1 MRIFFKLIGTPS
13 IFNGSER
20 IDVTLKKTEALL
32 YFLAT
37 EGKATREQLSNLLW
51 GDRTEES
58 ASNNLRNALYQ
69 LRKILSE
76 KVIAA
81 DRRSVSLREG
91 SYSSDLD
98 NLDRI
103 EDLTFKDWRNLCDEF
118 LAGFEVPESDE
129 FSLWLSKE
137 RTRMKETL
145 INRLKQRLTKAYEES
160 DLEEC
165 RRTLKAVLELD
176 PYDEDSCLE
185 LMELYFEGGELPKA
199 LSLFSS
205 FQAKIAE
212 DLNIKPSSRA
222 EHFVL
227 KITSQKTKKANT
239 IANIKSFFFGRER
252 ELEKVIP
259 VISMWREV
267 PVCVSVYGEAGIGKS
282 SFVKQVLSLKRQE
295 KEITL
300 YAKGHDTIKT
310 IPLSSWSRFM
320 EDFSSQVDIAALG
333 IDTVKISL
341 LSGIFP
347 DLLKGRRTTGTLE
360 ISHLFSEPNPI
371 TLGHILGEMLST
383 AFKDRHISLVLEDI
397 QWFDEMSLSLTE
409 GLLDKIPPRMDVYM
423 TSRISEGKKARSLIK
438 QHSSTGSLDLV
449 EIPLHPFSPG
459 ETDEFCRHFIK
470 EEDLKSL
477 GKNSIYRDTQGIPL
491 FLVEYIRSFDEQGKR
506 PNKESLWGVIEN
518 RCETLSED
526 QKLFLEILSVF
537 SQGAYLEEISSIIS
551 KDPLVTSKTAESLLD
566 MGLLEESSQINGQ
579 NSLIL
584 FHHAQIKEYI
594 YNSMP
599 KFKKNELHKKAASL
613 LEGYY
618 SRQRWTPQISSQL
631 YHHYEAA
638 GLEEKELSLHLQEMG
653 LHITLNHELFP
664 LLKDEVLRSCSS
676 PFSDR
681 ADTETRLEQ
690 VRELLHKLNVKGSSD
705 MDLLRMEASYLELK
719 GGYMV
724 AWGQYREGRN
734 IINRALRLTGER
746 GYDDLGLLC
755 LKHLCYHGV
764 QTDNHKLIE
773 PFAREMIHKS
783 KRMNMD
789 HYLGTALRFSGVAR
803 QLMGDFDAAE
813 RIYLRSIEVF
823 EGLSEV
829 GRPYTLGLL
838 AAWNYRGELLHW
850 QGKFDEALD
859 YFDHCVSICEKE
871 GFIWGLALF
880 HSNAA
885 NVALDL
891 GRLELMASHVD
902 KAIDLF
908 ERCQGGRSGSMLY
921 SLKAISDTGK
931 GNLEQALKA
940 IQRGE
945 KLSAPIMKRSWM
957 SIQLLA
963 KACMAK
969 EMEHNSHAKKIW
981 GAFLTEGYK
990 SYGEQASEMF
1000 KSLHQEERI
1009 ALSRHGILR

>member
-1 MRIFFKLIGTPS
+1 MRIFFKLIGAPS
-13 IFNGSER
+13 ISNGSQR
-20 IDVTLKKTEALL
+20 IDITLKKTEALL
-32 YFLAT
+32 YFLAIQ
-37 EGKATREQLSNLLW
+37 GKATREQLSNLLW

-58 ASNNLRNALYQ
+58 ANNNLRNALYQ
-69 LRKILSE
+69 LRKGLSE
-76 KVIAA
+76 DVIFT
-81 DRRSVSLREG
+81 DRRSVSLKEG
-91 SYSSDLD
+91 SYFSDLEGL
-98 NLDRI
+98 NKI
-103 EDLTFKDWRNLCDEF
+103 EDLTFTSWRNLCDE
-118 LAGFEVPESDE
+118 LMAGFEIPESDE

-137 RTRMKETL
+137 RMRTKEAV
-145 INRLKQRLTKAYEES
+145 IGHLKQRLSKTYEES
-160 DLEEC
+160 NQEEC
-165 RRTLKAVLELD
+165 RRILKTILELD

-222 EHFVL
+222 EDFVL
-227 KITSQKTKKANT
+227 KITSQTTKGSKKPS
-239 IANIKSFFFGRER
+239 NIKNFFFGREK
-252 ELEKVIP
+252 ELERILP
-259 VISMWREV
+259 AISRWREI
-267 PVCVSVYGEAGIGKS
+267 PICINVYGEAGIGKS
-282 SFVKQVLSLKRQE
+282 CLVKQILSLKRQE
-295 KEITL
+295 NEITL
-300 YAKGHDTIKT
+300 YAKGHDNVKA
-310 IPLSSWSRFM
+310 IPFSSWNQFM
-320 EDFSSQVDIAALG
+320 EDLSSQIEINSLG
-333 IDTVKISL
+333 LDTVKISL
-341 LSGIFP
+341 LTGIFP
-347 DLLKGRRTTGTLE
+347 SLLKGQRTTGTFE
-360 ISHLFSEPNPI
+360 ISSLFPEPNPI
-371 TLGHILGEMLST
+371 TLGHILGEMLSI
-383 AFKDRHISLVLEDI
+383 ASRDRQINLVLEDI
-397 QWFDEMSLSLTE
+397 QWFDEMSLNLTE
-409 GLLDKIPPRMDVYM
+409 GLLDKIPSKMDIYI
-423 TSRISEGKKARSLIK
+423 TSRTSEGKRARALIK
-438 QHSSTGSLDLV
+438 KYGSAGVLDII
-449 EIPLHPFSPG
+449 EIPLHPFSPE
-459 ETDEFCRHFIK
+459 ETDKFCRYFIK
-470 EEDLKSL
+470 GDDLNAL
-477 GKNSIYRDTQGIPL
+477 GKNSVYRETQGIPL
-491 FLVEYIRSFDEQGKR
+491 FLVEYIRSFDEQGRR
-506 PNKESLWGVIEN
+506 PNRESLWGVIEN

-526 QKLFLEILSVF
+526 QRLFLEILSVF
-537 SQGAYLEEISSIIS
+537 SQGAYLEEISSIMS
-551 KDPLVTSKTAESLLD
+551 KEPLATSKIAESLLD
-566 MGLLEESSQINGQ
+566 MGLLEENSQIDDSE
-579 NSLIL
+579 SLIL
-584 FHHAQIKEYI
+584 FHHAQIKDYI
-594 YNSMP
+594 YSSMP
-599 KFKKNELHKKAASL
+599 NFKRKELHKKAASL
-613 LEGYY
+613 LEGNY
-618 SRQRWTPQISSQL
+618 SRHRWTPQISAQL
-631 YHHYEAA
+631 YNHYEAA

-681 ADTETRLEQ
+681 ADTETRLDQ

-719 GGYMV
+719 GGYLV

-783 KRMNMD
+783 KKMNMD

-891 GRLELMASHVD
+891 GRLDLMASHVD

-931 GNLEQALKA
+931 GDLEQALKA

-969 EMEHNSHAKKIW
+969 EMESNHNAKKMW
-981 GAFLTEGYK
+981 SSFLTEGYK
-990 SYGEQASEMF
+990 RYAEQASEMF

-1009 ALSRHGILR
+1009 ALSRHKILR